1 MGPGVIALESR
12 FSDWPGSGLWKRI
25 RFLAFL
31 LRNGA
36 EGCLLSVPKGE
47 AFAGKSGL
55 CVLEGDTIYLCSQ
68 EFKERMG
75 GICSLMEPYKKQEY
89 HINEE
94 DLPVLCASV
103 LPSLEEFAILKK
115 PDSLERYLP
124 KPCEILVYLDYVDRT
139 LTASIYSQ
147 YGRRA
152 L

>member
-12 FSDWPGSGLWKRI
+12 FSDLARI
-25 RFLAFL
+25 RIVEKDPVLGFS

-75 GICSLMEPYKKQEY
+75 GICSLMEPYKEAGISYQ
-89 HINEE
+89 
-94 DLPVLCASV
+94 
-103 LPSLEEFAILKK
+103 
-115 PDSLERYLP
+115 
-124 KPCEILVYLDYVDRT
+124 
-139 LTASIYSQ
+139 
-147 YGRRA
+147 
-152 L
+152 